1 MRLKLAG
8 VAAVVTT
15 ILTMTAS
22 AHHSHSNYEIAEFQ
36 QLEGVVTQV
45 HLLVP
50 HSWLYLEVKD
60 ESGAAQQWA
69 LEATGPSGLARRGIK
84 REDVKVGDRIKVR
97 CHPLRDK
104 SRGCLLG
111 FLTPAHGDTARG
123 DGVEKEWD

>member
-8 VAAVVTT
+8 AAVIGTM
-15 ILTMTAS
+15 ILTLTAS
-22 AHHSHSNYEIAEFQ
+22 AHHSHSNYEITEFQ

-50 HSWLYLEVKD
+50 HSWVYLEVKD
-60 ESGAAQQWA
+60 DKGVPQQWA
-69 LEATGPSGLARRGIK
+69 LEATGPRGLERRGIK
-84 REDVKVGDRIKVR
+84 REDVKVGDRIQVR

-111 FLTPAHGDTARG
+111 FLTPAHGDMARG
-123 DGVEKEWD
+123 HGVEKEWD